1 MRICSF
7 IHEKRIST
15 RISITSAAAAAAVVA
30 VAVVTAAAVADLVA
44 DEEEEKAAPSSRLE
58 TLLTTPEVSKC
69 GYLIESKRP
78 LFLTSHIW

>member
-15 RISITSAAAAAAVVA
+15 RISITSAAAAAVVA